1 VPLALGGGL
10 LAVAAIG
17 AGWLSRRR
25 KQRPAALAAVPPT
38 EDPGPHPPTPER

>member
-1 VPLALGGGL
+1 VGGGL

-25 KQRPAALAAVPPT
+25 KRRPVKLALVPP
-38 EDPGPHPPTPER
+38 EDGPGSEPSAPRT